1 MAVEMQLTCERVV
14 SIIAPVFR
22 LKGGGGEQEGSLWG
36 LKRFSLVL
44 QEEGGGP
51 SDEAALILHR
61 KGFDCTLSNRN
72 TGLLCA
78 TTQGKVRPAT
88 HMPAHTGTHVHTHT
102 HK

>member
-14 SIIAPVFR
+14 SIMAPVLR
-22 LKGGGGEQEGSLWG
+22 LVGGQLGSLWG
-36 LKRFSLVL
+36 LNHLSLVL
-44 QEEGGGP
+44 QEDGGGP